1 MEILESP
8 LAEKARRNQVKTRMR
23 RWQKDRG
30 NDYRI
35 VWISR
40 AFGEQRMCKRWV
52 ELDRG
57 EEKKV

>member
-1 MEILESP
+1 M
-8 LAEKARRNQVKTRMR
+8 AEKARRNQVKTRMR